1 MWGRKKN
8 LTLQI
13 LYLRFTEISSPGAYL
28 SRIMTLVI
36 QLAVLNCGQ
45 IEMLILQARFF
56 PKNFCMSMYGFFFRM
71 SYAMSKTYPITD
83 LNRTKDIEERRLAA
97 KFNKSE

>member
-1 MWGRKKN
+1 MNKQTKRWRCEVEKKN

-45 IEMLILQARFF
+45 I
-56 PKNFCMSMYGFFFRM
+56 
-71 SYAMSKTYPITD
+71 
-83 LNRTKDIEERRLAA
+83 
-97 KFNKSE
+97 

>member
-1 MWGRKKN
+1 
-8 LTLQI
+8 
-13 LYLRFTEISSPGAYL
+13 
-28 SRIMTLVI
+28 
-36 QLAVLNCGQ
+36 
-45 IEMLILQARFF
+45 
-56 PKNFCMSMYGFFFRM
+56 MYGFFFRM

>member
-1 MWGRKKN
+1 MNKQTKRWRCEVEKKN

-36 QLAVLNCGQ
+36 QLAVLNYGQ

-56 PKNFCMSMYGFFFRM
+56 P
-71 SYAMSKTYPITD
+71 
-83 LNRTKDIEERRLAA
+83 
-97 KFNKSE
+97 